1 MHDDDGTENVLGGGV
16 IDGIGYVSGVRC
28 LISASDSAIKG
39 GTTAPMGLKKKLRCQ
54 ETARENELPL
64 IQLVESGGANLN
76 YQAQIF
82 VEGGQTFRN
91 QARLSAAGIPQVTV
105 VHGSSTAGGAYLPG
119 LSDYVIMGKGRA
131 KGFPAGA
138 PVLRAP
144 TRRGPAR
151 RELRRLS
158 DALTDFR

>member
-54 ETARENELPL
+54 EIARENKLPL

-105 VHGSSTAGGAYLPG
+105 VHGSSTARGAYLPC
-119 LSDYVIMGKGRA
+119 LSDYGILGEGPAKVVPARPPPRRA
-131 KGFPAGA
+131 ATAEGA
-138 PVLRAP
+138 ARAAR
-144 TRRGPAR
+144 RRGR
-151 RELRRLS
+151 M
-158 DALTDFR
+158 DATI

>member
-54 ETARENELPL
+54 EIARENKLPL

-105 VHGSSTAGGAYLPG
+105 VHGSSTAGRGHLPG
-119 LSDYVIMGKGRA
+119 
-131 KGFPAGA
+131 PA
-138 PVLRAP
+138 LHLI
-144 TRRGPAR
+144 T
-151 RELRRLS
+151 E
-158 DALTDFR
+158 D